1 MPKIIIEG
9 ASVAEI
15 IAIALSM
22 QGGSGVALAAGGHSV
37 TLAASGDDEGPEDNG
52 PVNTSAPAFD
62 SAGLP
67 WDARIHSS
75 TKELNAD
82 GTWRKRRKSKGQPD
96 DATIAAVEA
105 ELRAQRTAPMPQM
118 TQQPVIQQMPDM
130 SQQQTQPMVQ
140 QQPMQQMQ
148 TQPMVQQQ
156 PMQQVMQQPVQQQ
169 PMQQVQ
175 PQMTQF
181 VVPAD
186 FGSFMQ
192 ALSRA
197 MQQQRVDQNYLAEVS
212 AAFGMTAI
220 TDLAAQPGNIPAV
233 VQRMI
238 NDQRWVG

>member
-1 MPKIIIEG
+1 MPKITIEG
-9 ASVAEI
+9 NSVAEV

-22 QGGSGVALAAGGHSV
+22 QAQPNVIGTVSVAL
-37 TLAASGDDEGPEDNG
+37 TTTDDEGPEDNG

-75 TKELNAD
+75 TKELNGD

-105 ELRAQRTAPMPQM
+105 ELRAQRGAAALGGM
-118 TQQPVIQQMPDM
+118 TQQPMQTQPVMQQMPDM
-130 SQQQTQPMVQ
+130 AAQQMQQVQ
-140 QQPMQQMQ
+140 QPVQQMQ
-148 TQPMVQQQ
+148 TQPMIQQQ
-156 PMQQVMQQPVQQQ
+156 PVQQVMQQPVQQQ
-169 PMQQVQ
+169 PVMQ
-175 PQMTQF
+175 QMTQF
-181 VVPAD
+181 AVPAD